1 MSRFE
6 SFLSS
11 QFEDYISYRHQ
22 LGYDTKGLKW
32 VLRTLDRHLL
42 KKKAQPADLTPAFF
56 LNLQAGL
63 QAQSKSV
70 NRLLSTTRMFF
81 NYLVRKDVC
90 QENPLKDIPLLPE
103 ERFIPFVFSPAQIDR
118 LLEALG
124 RSLRQEPPYFVK
136 ELGIY
141 LAILLLARCGM
152 RIYEPLRLK
161 RHHFRADDNTLYIEK
176 TKFKKDRLIPIP
188 GAVAVEI
195 TNYLAVRR
203 SLWGADANPYLLAAS
218 PQKPFYDYLIRPRF
232 HQAVGDIGLSC
243 PRQTIGTTNIGS
255 PTPHSLRHSFAVNA
269 LKRITEQGRS
279 PQHALPVL
287 AAYLGHCEY
296 KHTTQYLKVL
306 DAAHRHNLVT
316 FIQTHAHRP

>member
-1 MSRFE
+1 MSPFE
-6 SFLSS
+6 SFLSE
-11 QFEDYISYRHQ
+11 QFEDYIAYRHQ
-22 LGYDTKGLKW
+22 LGYDTKGLQW

-42 KKKAQPADLTPAFF
+42 RKKAEPADLTPAFF
-56 LNLQAGL
+56 LTLQAGL
-63 QAQSKSV
+63 QTQSKSV

-90 QENPLKDIPLLPE
+90 QDNPLKDIPLLAE
-103 ERFIPFVFSPAQIDR
+103 ERFIPFVFSPAQIDQ
-118 LLEALG
+118 LLETLG
-124 RSLRQEPPYFVK
+124 RSLRREPMYFVK
-136 ELGIY
+136 ELSIY

-161 RHHFRADDNTLYIEK
+161 RYHFRADDHTLYVEK

-195 TNYLAVRR
+195 TNYLAVRQ
-203 SLWGADANPYLLAAS
+203 SLWGADDNPYLLAAS
-218 PQKPFYDYLIRPRF
+218 PKKPFYDYLIRPRF

-255 PTPHSLRHSFAVNA
+255 PTPHSLRHSFAVNT

-296 KHTTQYLKVL
+296 KHTTKYLKLL
-306 DAAHRHNLVT
+306 DASHRHNLVA

>member
-6 SFLSS
+6 SFLTE
-11 QFEDYISYRHQ
+11 QFEDYIAYRQ
-22 LGYDTKGLKW
+22 NLGYDTKSLLW

-42 KKKAQPADLTPAFF
+42 EKKPALTDLTSAFF
-56 LNLQAGL
+56 LSLKTSLHVQR
-63 QAQSKSV
+63 KSI
-70 NRLLSTTRMFF
+70 NCLLSTTRMFF

-90 QENPLKDIPLLPE
+90 QDNPLKDIPLLAE
-103 ERFIPFVFSPAQIDR
+103 ERFIPFIFSPAQIDR

-124 RSLRQEPPYFVK
+124 RSLRREPTHFVK

-161 RHHFRADDNTLYIEK
+161 RHHFRADDNTLYVEK

-188 GAVAVEI
+188 QTVAVEI
-195 TNYLAVRR
+195 TNYLSVRQ

-218 PQKPFYDYLIRPRF
+218 PKKPFYDDLIRHRF
-232 HQAVGDIGLSC
+232 HRAVADIGLQC
-243 PRQTIGTTNIGS
+243 PRETIGTTNIGS
-255 PTPHSLRHSFAVNA
+255 PTPHSLRHSFAVNT
-269 LKRITEQGRS
+269 LKCITEAGRS
-279 PQHALPVL
+279 PQQALPVL

-296 KHTTQYLKVL
+296 KHTTKYLKLL
-306 DAAHRHNLVT
+306 DANHRHNLVA
-316 FIQTHAHRP
+316 FIQTQAHRP